1 MLYKIGTIIGIGI
14 VVLILKGLEIRA
26 NKKYKER
33 IQREEEQRNK
43 RYKINK
49 G

>member
-1 MLYKIGTIIGIGI
+1 MVYKIGTIIGIGI
-14 VVLILKGLEIRA
+14 VVLTLALIQKRLER
-26 NKKYKER
+26 KYKER

-43 RYKINK
+43 RYKIKK